1 MFESVISESRLSLLK
16 NLGKKKT
23 LDNFYMA
30 GGTAVALQIGH
41 RRSVY
46 FDFFGKEFD
55 PTRLAEHLDAAYGF
69 QVTSSGP
76 GILHGLIK
84 DVNLSF
90 LEYHYPLLKPTI
102 CFDSIELASLM
113 DIALMKLIAIANRGS
128 SKDFTDL
135 YFICSQ
141 LISLEDLLFEY
152 FPRKYGHKAYSL
164 YHIVRSLQYF
174 DDAEQEP
181 PLDMLVAINWDEIK
195 AFFTREAMDLSARHF
210 PNLRK

>member
-1 MFESVISESRLSLLK
+1 LFESVISESRLSLLK
-16 NLGKKKT
+16 DLGKKKT

-30 GGTAVALQIGH
+30 GGTAAALQIGH
-41 RRSVY
+41 RRSVD

-55 PTRLAEHLDAAYGF
+55 PTWLAEHLDAAYGF

-76 GILHGLIK
+76 GTLHGLIK
-84 DVNLSF
+84 DIKLSF

-102 CFDSIELASLM
+102 CFHSIELASLM
-113 DIALMKLIAIANRGS
+113 DIALMKLIAVANRGS
-128 SKDFTDL
+128 NKDFTDL

-141 LISLEDLLFEY
+141 LISLEELLFEH

-195 AFFTREAMDLSARHF
+195 AFFTRKAVDLSAKHF
-210 PNLRK
+210 PDL